1 MRKLLLLIVFISGNV
16 MFGQVGIGTDLPN
29 ESTQLEIVSSNR
41 GILIPQVPLTDITD
55 RTTITAGNIPSLM
68 VYNTSSNATMEP
80 GYYYWFQNRWRRM
93 ISDTDVAG
101 FSDALVDNGDGTFT
115 HTAVDGTVLIFD
127 ANTTTYVNNGDGTYT
142 FTNANG
148 ATMTIDIIGDVINS
162 IINEGDI
169 YNEIINIIL
178 QNTDELVDNG
188 DGTFTHTAV
197 DGTVL
202 VFDANT
208 TSYVNNGDGTYTF
221 TNANGATMTIDVI
234 GDVVNNI
241 INEGDIYDEIIN
253 IILQNSD
260 ELVDNGDGTF
270 THTAV
275 DGTVLVFDANT
286 TSYVNNGDGSYTFTN
301 ANGDSMTIDI
311 IADVV
316 TNIQNQGDIYD
327 EIINIILQNSDELV
341 DNGDGTFTHTAVDG
355 TVLVFDANTTSY
367 VNNGDGTYTFTNANG
382 DSMTIDVIGDVVT
395 NIQNQGDIYDEI
407 LILIDLHETL
417 TDLTYDASENTLTYT
432 DEEGDAHTIQL
443 NNTNLIYDETNQK
456 LVYTNSKGE
465 TQEIDLGT
473 LVAGNETVTTL
484 IDNND
489 GTYTYTSENGTVTV
503 IDIPASILNNF
514 EEIVK
519 SGPVTVDGN
528 TFTTIEEYIEYIA
541 NTSIMIN
548 DDDMI
553 TVTGDGTAT
562 DPYVVSIEAGAPDSM
577 LITNAAGDLEWATI
591 ESIVQGNETITTLV
605 DNNDGTYTYTS
616 EDGTV
621 TEIDI
626 PASVVE
632 NFESIVNSG
641 PVNING
647 NDYTTIEEYITYLA
661 NSSISL
667 NGSDFI
673 TVTGSGT
680 AADPYVVAIEGGD
693 ANSMLITNDDGD
705 VEWATIESIVKDNE
719 TVTTLVDN
727 GDGTITYTNENGD
740 VVTVDLAEGPQGP
753 PGEDGKS
760 AYEIWLAAGNTGTE
774 QEFLDSLKGEQGPI
788 GADGPQGDPG
798 PEGPQGPQG
807 QDGNTPEIIDGNW
820 WIGGVD
826 TGVQAGGQNGATPE
840 IGTNG
845 NWWIDGTDTGV
856 KAEGQDGNDGLS
868 AYEIW
873 LAAGNTG
880 TEQEFLDSLKGEQ
893 GPIGADGP
901 QGDPGPEGPQG
912 PQGQDGNTPEIIDGN
927 WWIGGVDTGVQAGGQ
942 NGATPEIGTNGNWWI
957 DGTDTGVKAEGQDG
971 NDGLSAYEIWLAAGN
986 TGTEQEFLD
995 SLKGEDGQDGQDGN
1009 TPEIIDGNWWI
1020 GGVDTGVQAGGQNGA
1035 TPEIGSN
1042 GNWWIDGTDTD
1053 VKAEGQDGADGEDG
1067 DSAYEVWLA
1076 KGNSGSEQDFLDS
1089 LKGEPGPQGEQGP
1102 EGPAGPTGPEGPAG
1116 PQGPPGSDGVVD
1128 PKDLIAGDL
1137 ITIDNGTG
1145 ATLVDATVKIADADP
1160 NQVMTT
1166 DNDGK
1171 PEWIDRDD
1179 LIAEPWN
1186 VQGTTNKATANN
1198 ENIYQKGKVAVG
1210 FDENDPESDY
1220 QMEVKGDFKVINTE
1234 NIQGNNYHFGISN
1247 TEDYLGTG
1255 SPQNV
1260 MYATDNLDFNSST
1273 RRAHSVISP
1282 GLIMQDATAKDGA
1295 NNYTTTASFL
1305 PSIGDASIL
1314 QFNSSTQA
1322 VHNSSATMS
1331 ATTTSNS
1338 SSISFTGYHT
1348 DDNSDYHQLEI
1359 NINPERGVNFR
1370 HKDANNTHA
1379 YVFPKTKPSEGQVLT
1394 GGSFTSPLS
1403 DIGNHLEWRNI
1414 EDVVNLNVPKFFYM
1428 PSLIFNTTQTG
1439 TGIQRNLHNDYK
1451 NQFTGQQF
1459 DVAHGANG
1467 SSMTYTGGLVGSTG
1481 APSTIHVFESDD
1493 LYYYVTYYDQNVFAN
1508 LSIDENGILTYD
1520 IISSAA
1526 PSSYMNIVFVI
1537 KE

>member
-1 MRKLLLLIVFISGNV
+1 M
-16 MFGQVGIGTDLPN
+16 
-29 ESTQLEIVSSNR
+29 
-41 GILIPQVPLTDITD
+41 ITV
-55 RTTITAGNIPSLM
+55 T
-68 VYNTSSNATMEP
+68 
-80 GYYYWFQNRWRRM
+80 
-93 ISDTDVAG
+93 
-101 FSDALVDNGDGTFT
+101 GDGTAT
-115 HTAVDGTVLIFD
+115 DPYVVSIEAGAPDSMLI
-127 ANTTTYVNNGDGTYT
+127 
-142 FTNANG
+142 TNAAG
-148 ATMTIDIIGDVINS
+148 DLEWATIES
-162 IINEGDI
+162 IV
-169 YNEIINIIL
+169 
-178 QNTDELVDNG
+178 Q
-188 DGTFTHTAV
+188 
-197 DGTVL
+197 
-202 VFDANT
+202 
-208 TSYVNNGDGTYTF
+208 
-221 TNANGATMTIDVI
+221 
-234 GDVVNNI
+234 
-241 INEGDIYDEIIN
+241 
-253 IILQNSD
+253 
-260 ELVDNGDGTF
+260 
-270 THTAV
+270 
-275 DGTVLVFDANT
+275 
-286 TSYVNNGDGSYTFTN
+286 
-301 ANGDSMTIDI
+301 
-311 IADVV
+311 
-316 TNIQNQGDIYD
+316 
-327 EIINIILQNSDELV
+327 
-341 DNGDGTFTHTAVDG
+341 
-355 TVLVFDANTTSY
+355 
-367 VNNGDGTYTFTNANG
+367 
-382 DSMTIDVIGDVVT
+382 
-395 NIQNQGDIYDEI
+395 
-407 LILIDLHETL
+407 
-417 TDLTYDASENTLTYT
+417 
-432 DEEGDAHTIQL
+432 
-443 NNTNLIYDETNQK
+443 
-456 LVYTNSKGE
+456 
-465 TQEIDLGT
+465 
-473 LVAGNETVTTL
+473 GNETITTL
-484 IDNND
+484 VDNND
-489 GTYTYTSENGTVTV
+489 GTYTYTSEDGTITV

-541 NTSIMIN
+541 NTSITIN
-548 DDDMI
+548 GGDMI

-840 IGTNG
+840 IGSNG
-845 NWWIDGTDTGV
+845 NWWIDGTDTG
-856 KAEGQDGNDGLS
+856 
-868 AYEIW
+868 
-873 LAAGNTG
+873 
-880 TEQEFLDSLKGEQ
+880 
-893 GPIGADGP
+893 
-901 QGDPGPEGPQG
+901 
-912 PQGQDGNTPEIIDGN
+912 
-927 WWIGGVDTGVQAGGQ
+927 
-942 NGATPEIGTNGNWWI
+942 
-957 DGTDTGVKAEGQDG
+957 
-971 NDGLSAYEIWLAAGN
+971 
-986 TGTEQEFLD
+986 
-995 SLKGEDGQDGQDGN
+995 
-1009 TPEIIDGNWWI
+1009 
-1020 GGVDTGVQAGGQNGA
+1020 
-1035 TPEIGSN
+1035 
-1042 GNWWIDGTDTD
+1042 

-1089 LKGEPGPQGEQGP
+1089 LKGEPGPQGPPGSD
-1102 EGPAGPTGPEGPAG
+1102 GPAGPTGPEGPAG

-1428 PSLIFNTTQTG
+1428 PSVIFNTTQTG

>member
-80 GYYYWFQNRWRRM
+80 GYYYWFQDRWRRM

-101 FSDALVDNGDGTFT
+101 FSDVLVDNGDGTFT
-115 HTAVDGTVLIFD
+115 HTAVDGTVVVFD

-148 ATMTIDIIGDVINS
+148 ATMTIDIIGDVINN

-169 YNEIINIIL
+169 YNEIVNIIL
-178 QNTDELVDNG
+178 QNSDELVDNG

-202 VFDANT
+202 LFDANT

-275 DGTVLVFDANT
+275 DGTVLIFDANT
-286 TSYVNNGDGSYTFTN
+286 TTFVDNGDGTYTFTN
-301 ANGDSMTIDI
+301 DNGESMLVDVIG
-311 IADVV
+311 DVV

-327 EIINIILQNSDELV
+327 EIINIVLQNSDELV

-355 TVLVFDANTTSY
+355 TVLIFDANTTSY

-489 GTYTYTSENGTVTV
+489 GTYTYTSEDGTVTVIDIPSSIVNNFEEIVKSGPVTVDGNTFTTIEEYIEYIANASVNIDGGDMITVVGTGTVADPYVVSIEAGAPDSMLITNAAGDLEWATNADIVAANETITTLVDHGDGTFTYTNEAGIDVTFDATRTNITDNGDGTYTLIDADGNPVIIDIPGDIINNFESIVHGGQVTVDGNTYNNIEEYIEYLVTATETLTELTYDVTENQLSYVDEDGNTHVIQLNNTNLSYDSTDQKLVYTNSKGETQEIDLGTLVAGNETVTTLIDNNDGTYTYTSENGTVTV

-548 DDDMI
+548 GGDMITVTGDGTATDPYVVSIEAGAPDSMLITNAAGDLEWATIESIVQGNETITTLVDNNDGTYTYTSEDGTITVIDIPASILNNFEEIVKSGPVTVDGNTFTTIEEYIEYIANTSITINGGDMI

-641 PVNING
+641 PVNINE

-807 QDGNTPEIIDGNW
+807 QDGKTTEIIDGN
-820 WIGGVD
+820 
-826 TGVQAGGQNGATPE
+826 
-840 IGTNG
+840 
-845 NWWIDGTDTGV
+845 
-856 KAEGQDGNDGLS
+856 S
-868 AYEIW
+868 
-873 LAAGNTG
+873 
-880 TEQEFLDSLKGEQ
+880 
-893 GPIGADGP
+893 
-901 QGDPGPEGPQG
+901 
-912 PQGQDGNTPEIIDGN
+912 
-927 WWIGGVDTGVQAGGQ
+927 
-942 NGATPEIGTNGNWWI
+942 
-957 DGTDTGVKAEGQDG
+957 
-971 NDGLSAYEIWLAAGN
+971 
-986 TGTEQEFLD
+986 
-995 SLKGEDGQDGQDGN
+995 
-1009 TPEIIDGNWWI
+1009 
-1020 GGVDTGVQAGGQNGA
+1020 
-1035 TPEIGSN
+1035 
-1042 GNWWIDGTDTD
+1042 
-1053 VKAEGQDGADGEDG
+1053 
-1067 DSAYEVWLA
+1067 
-1076 KGNSGSEQDFLDS
+1076 
-1089 LKGEPGPQGEQGP
+1089 
-1102 EGPAGPTGPEGPAG
+1102 
-1116 PQGPPGSDGVVD
+1116 
-1128 PKDLIAGDL
+1128 
-1137 ITIDNGTG
+1137 
-1145 ATLVDATVKIADADP
+1145 
-1160 NQVMTT
+1160 
-1166 DNDGK
+1166 
-1171 PEWIDRDD
+1171 
-1179 LIAEPWN
+1179 
-1186 VQGTTNKATANN
+1186 
-1198 ENIYQKGKVAVG
+1198 
-1210 FDENDPESDY
+1210 
-1220 QMEVKGDFKVINTE
+1220 
-1234 NIQGNNYHFGISN
+1234 
-1247 TEDYLGTG
+1247 
-1255 SPQNV
+1255 
-1260 MYATDNLDFNSST
+1260 
-1273 RRAHSVISP
+1273 
-1282 GLIMQDATAKDGA
+1282 
-1295 NNYTTTASFL
+1295 
-1305 PSIGDASIL
+1305 
-1314 QFNSSTQA
+1314 
-1322 VHNSSATMS
+1322 
-1331 ATTTSNS
+1331 
-1338 SSISFTGYHT
+1338 
-1348 DDNSDYHQLEI
+1348 
-1359 NINPERGVNFR
+1359 
-1370 HKDANNTHA
+1370 
-1379 YVFPKTKPSEGQVLT
+1379 
-1394 GGSFTSPLS
+1394 
-1403 DIGNHLEWRNI
+1403 
-1414 EDVVNLNVPKFFYM
+1414 
-1428 PSLIFNTTQTG
+1428 
-1439 TGIQRNLHNDYK
+1439 
-1451 NQFTGQQF
+1451 
-1459 DVAHGANG
+1459 
-1467 SSMTYTGGLVGSTG
+1467 
-1481 APSTIHVFESDD
+1481 
-1493 LYYYVTYYDQNVFAN
+1493 
-1508 LSIDENGILTYD
+1508 
-1520 IISSAA
+1520 
-1526 PSSYMNIVFVI
+1526 
-1537 KE
+1537 

>member
-1 MRKLLLLIVFISGNV
+1 M
-16 MFGQVGIGTDLPN
+16 
-29 ESTQLEIVSSNR
+29 
-41 GILIPQVPLTDITD
+41 ITV
-55 RTTITAGNIPSLM
+55 T
-68 VYNTSSNATMEP
+68 
-80 GYYYWFQNRWRRM
+80 
-93 ISDTDVAG
+93 
-101 FSDALVDNGDGTFT
+101 GDGTAT
-115 HTAVDGTVLIFD
+115 DPYVVSIEAGAPDSMLI
-127 ANTTTYVNNGDGTYT
+127 
-142 FTNANG
+142 TNAAG
-148 ATMTIDIIGDVINS
+148 DLEWATIES
-162 IINEGDI
+162 IV
-169 YNEIINIIL
+169 
-178 QNTDELVDNG
+178 Q
-188 DGTFTHTAV
+188 
-197 DGTVL
+197 
-202 VFDANT
+202 
-208 TSYVNNGDGTYTF
+208 
-221 TNANGATMTIDVI
+221 
-234 GDVVNNI
+234 
-241 INEGDIYDEIIN
+241 
-253 IILQNSD
+253 
-260 ELVDNGDGTF
+260 
-270 THTAV
+270 
-275 DGTVLVFDANT
+275 
-286 TSYVNNGDGSYTFTN
+286 
-301 ANGDSMTIDI
+301 
-311 IADVV
+311 
-316 TNIQNQGDIYD
+316 
-327 EIINIILQNSDELV
+327 
-341 DNGDGTFTHTAVDG
+341 
-355 TVLVFDANTTSY
+355 
-367 VNNGDGTYTFTNANG
+367 
-382 DSMTIDVIGDVVT
+382 
-395 NIQNQGDIYDEI
+395 
-407 LILIDLHETL
+407 
-417 TDLTYDASENTLTYT
+417 
-432 DEEGDAHTIQL
+432 
-443 NNTNLIYDETNQK
+443 
-456 LVYTNSKGE
+456 
-465 TQEIDLGT
+465 
-473 LVAGNETVTTL
+473 GNETITTL
-484 IDNND
+484 VDNND
-489 GTYTYTSENGTVTV
+489 GTYTYTSEDGTITV

-541 NTSIMIN
+541 NTSITIN
-548 DDDMI
+548 GGDMI

-719 TVTTLVDN
+719 TVTPLVDN

-845 NWWIDGTDTGV
+845 NWWIDGKIGRATCRGRV
-856 KAEGQDGNDGLS
+856 GNDGLS
-868 AYEIW
+868 ASVNRM
-873 LAAGNTG
+873 AAGNTG

-893 GPIGADGP
+893 GPQGPIGADGPQGP
-901 QGDPGPEGPQG
+901 QGDPGPEEPNG

-995 SLKGEDGQDGQDGN
+995 SLKGEQG
-1009 TPEIIDGNWWI
+1009 PI
-1020 GGVDTGVQAGGQNGA
+1020 
-1035 TPEIGSN
+1035 
-1042 GNWWIDGTDTD
+1042 
-1053 VKAEGQDGADGEDG
+1053 GADGP
-1067 DSAYEVWLA
+1067 
-1076 KGNSGSEQDFLDS
+1076 Q
-1089 LKGEPGPQGEQGP
+1089 GPQG
-1102 EGPAGPTGPEGPAG
+1102 PAGATGPEGPVG

-1428 PSLIFNTTQTG
+1428 PSVIFNTTQTG

-1520 IISSAA
+1520 IISSPA

-1537 KE
+1537 KV